1 MDRCVY
7 SSVQEESSAAA
18 LVQVQYIIYSN
29 KLPSRKTASVERP
42 RDTTAICLLLCKE
55 HSSVSVIVLVRGAAV
70 DFRPPSVLCRMVI
83 ASPGFFASLG
93 CITASAKTCFYWSHT
108 QSFALKLFSTAS
120 RLARS
125 WPLHGAW
132 ALHAQANWMLEA
144 GSANCNKL

>member
-29 KLPSRKTASVERP
+29 KLPSRKTAPVERP

-83 ASPGFFASLG
+83 ASPGFFCFFRVYNSL
-93 CITASAKTCFYWSHT
+93 SQNLFLLESH
-108 QSFALKLFSTAS
+108 SIL
-120 RLARS
+120 RS
-125 WPLHGAW
+125 EAFLHR
-132 ALHAQANWMLEA
+132 
-144 GSANCNKL
+144 